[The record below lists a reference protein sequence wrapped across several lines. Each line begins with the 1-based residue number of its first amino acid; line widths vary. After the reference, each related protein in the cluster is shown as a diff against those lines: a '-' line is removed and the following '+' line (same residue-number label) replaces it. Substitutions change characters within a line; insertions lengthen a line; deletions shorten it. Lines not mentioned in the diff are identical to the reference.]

1 MKRTVYLGLG
11 SNLGNKW
18 AYLKQAVCN
27 LPDVQ
32 EVSPVYETA
41 PVGGPDQDSYLN
53 CVVQLNTDLTGRRL
67 LEECQKQERFAAR
80 VREER
85 WGPRT
90 LDVDLL
96 WIVGEEIEDPDL
108 IVPHPR
114 MKDRGFVLIPLR
126 DLDSTLVDSFKDS
139 EEVIASSINSVTKVG
154 LLPDVDRMFD
164 GK

>member
-11 SNLGNKW
+11 SNLGNRW
-18 AYLKQAVCN
+18 VYLKQAVCN

-32 EVSPVYETA
+32 EVSPIYETA

-67 LEECQKQERFAAR
+67 LEKCQEQERFADR

-96 WIVGEEIEDPDL
+96 WIEGETIEDPDL

-114 MKDRGFVLIPLR
+114 MKERGFVLIPLR

-139 EEVIASSINSVTKVG
+139 EEVIASAINSVNKVG
-154 LLPDVDRMFD
+154 LLSDEKFD

>member
-11 SNLGNKW
+11 SNLGNRW

-32 EVSPVYETA
+32 EVSPIYETA

-67 LEECQKQERFAAR
+67 LEECQNQERFADR
-80 VREER
+80 IREER

-96 WIVGEEIEDPDL
+96 WIAGEEIADPDL

-114 MKDRGFVLIPLR
+114 MKERGFVLIPLR

-139 EEVIASSINSVTKVG
+139 EEVIASSINSVNKVG
-154 LLPDVDRMFD
+154 LLSDEKFD

>member
-1 MKRTVYLGLG
+1 MKRTVYLGIG
-11 SNLGNKW
+11 SNLGNRW
-18 AYLKQAVCN
+18 AYLKQAVYN

-32 EVSPVYETA
+32 EVSPIYETE
-41 PVGGPDQDSYLN
+41 PVGGPDQDPYLN

-67 LEECQKQERFAAR
+67 LEECQEQERFADR

-96 WIVGEEIEDPDL
+96 WIEGETIEDPDL

-114 MKDRGFVLIPLR
+114 MKERGFVLIPLR

-139 EEVIASSINSVTKVG
+139 EEVIASSINSVNKVG
-154 LLPDVDRMFD
+154 LLSDEKFD

>member
-11 SNLGNKW
+11 SNLGNRW
-18 AYLKQAVCN
+18 SYLKQAVCN

-41 PVGGPDQDSYLN
+41 PVGGPDQDAYLN
-53 CVVQLNTDLTGRRL
+53 CVVRLNTDLTARRL
-67 LEECQKQERFAAR
+67 LEECQEQERFADR

-96 WIVGEEIEDPDL
+96 WIEGETIGDPDL

-114 MKDRGFVLIPLR
+114 MKERGFVLIPLR
-126 DLDSTLVDSFKDS
+126 DLNSPLVDSFEDS
-139 EEVIASSINSVTKVG
+139 EEVITSSINSVVKVG
-154 LLPDVDRMFD
+154 LLSDEKFD

>member
-11 SNLGNKW
+11 SNLGNRW

-32 EVSPVYETA
+32 EVSPIYETA

-67 LEECQKQERFAAR
+67 LEECQNQERFADR
-80 VREER
+80 IREER

-90 LDVDLL
+90 LHVDLL
-96 WIVGEEIEDPDL
+96 WIAGEEIADPDL

-114 MKDRGFVLIPLR
+114 MKERGFVLIPLR

-139 EEVIASSINSVTKVG
+139 EEVIASSINSVNKVG
-154 LLPDVDRMFD
+154 LLSDEKFD

>member
-11 SNLGNKW
+11 SNLGNRW

-32 EVSPVYETA
+32 EVSPIYETA

-67 LEECQKQERFAAR
+67 LEECQNQERFADR
-80 VREER
+80 IREER

-96 WIVGEEIEDPDL
+96 WISGEEIEDPDL

-114 MKDRGFVLIPLR
+114 MKERGFVLIPLR

-139 EEVIASSINSVTKVG
+139 EEVIASSINSVNKVG
-154 LLPDVDRMFD
+154 LLSDEKFD

>member
-11 SNLGNKW
+11 SNLGNRW
-18 AYLKQAVCN
+18 GYLKRAVSH
-27 LPDVQ
+27 LPDVK

-41 PVGGPDQDSYLN
+41 PVGGPDQDPYLN

-67 LEECQKQERFAAR
+67 LEECQNQERSANR
-80 VREER
+80 VRQER

-96 WIVGEEIEDPDL
+96 WIEGEKIEEEDL

-114 MKDRGFVLIPLR
+114 ITERGFVLIPLK
-126 DLDSTLVDSFKDS
+126 DLDPALVGSFENS
-139 EEVIASSINSVTKVG
+139 EEVISSSIDSVIKVG
-154 LLPDVDRMFD
+154 LLLEEKFN
-164 GK
+164 GE